1 MVEHAEE
8 GLEHRLVFDDEPHLG
23 EHRTLA
29 EKAFISLHRAILT
42 GGLEPGARLLI
53 DDLAET
59 LGMSAMPVREAVR
72 RLGAMGLV
80 VNVPHK
86 GARVTELS
94 VQDLREVYEARLVLE
109 PLAIYRAAMVFT
121 DEDARLAQI
130 ALDVMSEQLAGSI
143 EQWSAHSSF
152 HLGLYRVSGSSWLMR
167 LIQPLW
173 ESSERYRLALAPKD
187 VEGARR
193 DAHEKILQAC
203 LNHDDGYAAFEL
215 YNHLATTANAT
226 SSAMGGEELFRLLEG
241 GVWVSPVKLP
251 EQFVDQ

>member
-1 MVEHAEE
+1 
-8 GLEHRLVFDDEPHLG
+8 
-23 EHRTLA
+23 
-29 EKAFISLHRAILT
+29 
-42 GGLEPGARLLI
+42 
-53 DDLAET
+53 
-59 LGMSAMPVREAVR
+59 MPVREAVR

-94 VQDLREVYEARLVLE
+94 VQDLREVYEARLALE

-121 DEDARLAQI
+121 EEDASQARI
-130 ALDVMSEQLAGSI
+130 ALDAMSEQPVGSI

-152 HLGLYRVSGSSWLMR
+152 HLGLYRAGGSSWLMR

-173 ESSERYRLALAPKD
+173 ESSERYRLALSPKH
-187 VEGARR
+187 VESARR
-193 DAHEKILQAC
+193 DTHDKILQAC
-203 LNHDDGYAAFEL
+203 INQNDGHAAYEL
-215 YNHLATTANAT
+215 YNHLASTANAT
-226 SSAMGGEELFRLLEG
+226 SSAMGGEKLFRLLEG

>member
-1 MVEHAEE
+1 MVEHVEE
-8 GLEHRLVFDDEPHLG
+8 SLEHRPVFGDEPQLG

-121 DEDARLAQI
+121 DEDASQARI
-130 ALDVMSEQLAGSI
+130 ALDAMSEQPVGSI
-143 EQWSAHSSF
+143 EHWSAHSLF
-152 HLGLYRVSGSSWLMR
+152 HLGLYRAGGSSWLMR

-173 ESSERYRLALAPKD
+173 ESSERYRLALSPKH

-193 DAHEKILQAC
+193 DTHEKILQAC
-203 LNHDDGYAAFEL
+203 LNHDDGHAAFEL
-215 YNHLATTANAT
+215 YNHLASTANAT
-226 SSAMGGEELFRLLEG
+226 SSAMGGDELFRLLEG

-251 EQFVDQ
+251 EPSVAP

>member
-1 MVEHAEE
+1 
-8 GLEHRLVFDDEPHLG
+8 
-23 EHRTLA
+23 LA

-53 DDLAET
+53 DELAVT

-109 PLAIYRAAMVFT
+109 PLAIYQAAMIFT
-121 DEDARLAQI
+121 DEDASQARV
-130 ALDVMSEQLAGSI
+130 ALDAMSEQRVGSI
-143 EQWSAHSSF
+143 EQWSAHSLF
-152 HLGLYRVSGSSWLMR
+152 HLGLYRAGGSIWLMR

-173 ESSERYRLALAPKD
+173 ESSERYRLALSPQH

-203 LNHDDGYAAFEL
+203 LNHDYGNAAFEL
-215 YNHLATTANAT
+215 YNHLASTANAT
-226 SSAMGGEELFRLLEG
+226 SRAMGGEELFQLLEG

-251 EQFVDQ
+251 ERTVAP